1 MAKLTIDDIL
11 NKISQGE
18 GDDIV
23 EYMGGIAN
31 VLKIA
36 DMKGALEDVEF
47 WNSPWDDYENVIIY
61 TLLNSENPEVRKKT
75 LENVKTH
82 LINSDLD
89 VINGEW
95 YLVLDDLS
103 DLSRLFIRQDQDEV
117 ESVLGEDVWEPF
129 DWNSTD
135 NVYRDVIEELTPQNL
150 EEFKERFS
158 SDCVGMEV
166 DTHTNLLYDI
176 CNELESCDGLSLT
189 ITENMI
195 DRIIGDEKT
204 MNFILKRYLKDI
216 SGDLYNIYSDAYN
229 AAYNDECYDEV
240 WDELDTW
247 FVRGSTTWKEYKRYD
262 GTPSHKVLIKLTD
275 KIDTVIYD
283 WANGYKKDTW
293 RDFNMSYHG
302 RYLDI
307 LEKYLDEFET
317 KLSVRFPDYPSVS
330 RNLIND
336 TFNNYF

>member
-23 EYMGGIAN
+23 EYMGGLTN
-31 VLKIA
+31 VLRIA
-36 DMKGALEDVEF
+36 EMKGALDDVEF
-47 WNSPWDDYENVIIY
+47 WNSPWDEYENVIIY
-61 TLLNSENPEVRKKT
+61 TLLNSKNPEVRKKT

-95 YLVLDDLS
+95 HLVLDDLS
-103 DLSRLFIRQDQDEV
+103 DLSRLFIRQDQDSV
-117 ESVLGEDVWEPF
+117 ESVLGEDFWEPF
-129 DWNSTD
+129 SWDSTD
-135 NVYRDVIEELTPQNL
+135 HVYRDVIEELTPQNL
-150 EEFKERFS
+150 ESFKERFS
-158 SDCVGMEV
+158 KDCVGIDV
-166 DTHTNLLYDI
+166 DIHTNLLDDI
-176 CNELESCDGLSLT
+176 CNELESCNGSSLT

-204 MNFILKRYLKDI
+204 MNFILKRYLNDI
-216 SGDLYNIYSDAYN
+216 SADLHNVYSNAYN
-229 AAYNDECYDEV
+229 TSYVDECYDEV

-247 FVRGSTTWKEYKRYD
+247 FVRGSTTWREYKRQD
-262 GTPSHKVLIKLTD
+262 GKPSHKVLIKLTN

-283 WANGYKKDTW
+283 WVDEYRKDTW
-293 RDFNMSYHG
+293 SDFNMCYYG

-307 LEKYLDEFET
+307 LEKYLDDFEK
-317 KLSVRFPDYPSVS
+317 KLSVRFPDYASPS
-330 RNLIND
+330 RELINN
-336 TFNNYF
+336 TFNDYF